1 VCPAISASFQLNY
14 VRSLKTKTHAHK
26 TGLTETRRT
35 LIAIILFTQQTT
47 EETREFC
54 REGGE
59 KCNSRTKG
67 EQA

>member
-1 VCPAISASFQLNY
+1 VPSNLCLLPTQL
-14 VRSLKTKTHAHK
+14 RTLSKKKTHAHK